1 MDVSPTESLHRTLLE
16 ENRVL
21 KELLKQAVKR
31 EADALRKL
39 THLSK
44 LVKRRADGVTCTGSS
59 SDPELEDGG
68 AENLTNEKSETPTED
83 KKLNTATPS
92 ENYLGVGT
100 SCRPGAHSWKF
111 PVSQMATECATLSP
125 PFCTLRKERER
136 PLSLHH
142 SSQDLLDSSHSDPTR
157 LSVTPNHMRT
167 NSSEYLHKS
176 LHTSITQSPV
186 PGNVRLRNHSNSVLR
201 RGIQKIS
208 RNRNSYQSTPVDVP
222 MTIESLFKSYLSYS
236 SLSSTKE
243 QGVAKYIGL
252 HWTDVVSAGVPMDS
266 STVKHHDA
274 VWELFQ
280 EETRYLNKQLYPLDK
295 VYKGFLEELHF
306 NGILQLAEVNKIF
319 ANLSELCE
327 LSSGIAIDLS
337 KLFLNRPPLQVAS
350 TNELVLTFS
359 MFGRKFNP
367 VYQKFCVNVEKNRG
381 YLKALHQ
388 LPDFE
393 EYIRVCRNC
402 EKVQKNDIESL
413 IIAPLQHLCHYQLL
427 LEKILRHTKDPND
440 CSMLSSTIKAIVVTL
455 KELESNIAEHQRS
468 LELLELQELIHW
480 SPLLL
485 QPDLLTYLPE
495 SWIPQLSEQPKLATK
510 DRVFIHKGT
519 LKLLDAK
526 FKPSLDIFV
535 VLLSDYV
542 VLTEQRSK
550 STKKQ
555 LAQYVLYQHP
565 IPLASLEVCDAPLP
579 LAQRNM
585 FTLLERSPLGCFAHC
600 YTLQAE
606 SKEEKDSWLA
616 KLRLA
621 QDRRAVE
628 AREILQHKESPV

>member
-1 MDVSPTESLHRTLLE
+1 
-16 ENRVL
+16 
-21 KELLKQAVKR
+21 
-31 EADALRKL
+31 
-39 THLSK
+39 
-44 LVKRRADGVTCTGSS
+44 
-59 SDPELEDGG
+59 
-68 AENLTNEKSETPTED
+68 
-83 KKLNTATPS
+83 
-92 ENYLGVGT
+92 
-100 SCRPGAHSWKF
+100 
-111 PVSQMATECATLSP
+111 
-125 PFCTLRKERER
+125 
-136 PLSLHH
+136 
-142 SSQDLLDSSHSDPTR
+142 
-157 LSVTPNHMRT
+157 
-167 NSSEYLHKS
+167 
-176 LHTSITQSPV
+176 
-186 PGNVRLRNHSNSVLR
+186 
-201 RGIQKIS
+201 
-208 RNRNSYQSTPVDVP
+208 
-222 MTIESLFKSYLSYS
+222 MTIESLFKSYISYS

-252 HWTDVVSAGVPMDS
+252 HWTDVVGTGVSMDP

-280 EETRYLNKQLYPLDK
+280 EESRYLNKQLYPLDK
-295 VYKGFLEELHF
+295 LSDHEVTSQMSCDLCKRVMRSRMNVSCLQRFLRGATFQWNPTVSGSH
-306 NGILQLAEVNKIF
+306 KIF

-327 LSSGIAIDLS
+327 LSSGIANNLS

-393 EYIRVCRNC
+393 EYLRVCRGC
-402 EKVQKNDIESL
+402 ESVQKNDIESL

-440 CSMLSSTIKAIVVTL
+440 CSMLSSTIKAIVVAL
-455 KELESNIAEHQRS
+455 KELESNIVEHQRS

-485 QPDLLTYLPE
+485 QQDLQTYLPE
-495 SWIPQLSEQPKLATK
+495 NWIIQLSEQPRLATK
-510 DRVFIHKGT
+510 DRVFLHKGT
-519 LKLLDAK
+519 LKLLDGK
-526 FKPSLDIFV
+526 SKPFLDVFV

-550 STKKQ
+550 SSKKQ

-565 IPLASLEVCDAPLP
+565 LALVTMEVCDTPLSQAPK
-579 LAQRNM
+579 NI
-585 FTLLERSPLGCFAHC
+585 FTLLERSPLGCFAHS

-606 SKEEKDSWLA
+606 SKEEKDNWLA
-616 KLRLA
+616 KLRQA
-621 QDRRAVE
+621 QDGRVVPGRDNM
-628 AREILQHKESPV
+628 QHKESPV